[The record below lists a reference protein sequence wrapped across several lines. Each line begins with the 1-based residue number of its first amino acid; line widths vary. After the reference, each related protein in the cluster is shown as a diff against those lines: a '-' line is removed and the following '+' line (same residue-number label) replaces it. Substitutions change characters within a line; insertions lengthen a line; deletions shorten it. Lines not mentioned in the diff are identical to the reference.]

1 MQIDYMLQNLDVWL
15 PLLCKMLIVANVN
28 EYSVFNP

>member
-1 MQIDYMLQNLDVWL
+1 MLQNLDVWL